1 MKKRRRKKK
10 RLWVMAAVIFCV
22 AVMFGYRMGIWR
34 TAAQKMEETV
44 RPVPFQKVEIE
55 EESLGMKYYY
65 GQLSDEGKK
74 IYQEIL
80 QGLLD
85 YKEEI
90 YIHTADPEEAN
101 EVFLFVMNDHPE
113 IFWCDGRT
121 TATSY
126 EGGAVP
132 YTVLE
137 PAYSYDEEEKEKR
150 ASVIEAAAGE
160 YLSGIGADATDYE
173 KILYVYDSLVNQVE
187 YDQTASDNQNIYSVF
202 AGKRSVCAG
211 YAKATQY
218 LLERLGVFCTYVTG
232 TAWNGQAHAWNL
244 VSCDGDYYYV
254 DTTWGDP
261 VFQAE
266 EGGEASILGHISY
279 DYMCCSEEQLLKTHT
294 PDATAALPECTKMDA
309 NYYVVNGMYY
319 ETYDPSQILESMN
332 QVISE
337 KGNPVVVKFAEEQ
350 VYEEARNDI
359 LERVVKQAARNLAD
373 WYGLSQVNYQYLDE
387 EKLNKITI
395 YWEYS

>member
-1 MKKRRRKKK
+1 
-10 RLWVMAAVIFCV
+10 MAAVILCV
-22 AVMFGYRMGIWR
+22 AVAFGYRMGLVR
-34 TAAQKMEETV
+34 TATQKLEETV
-44 RPVPFQKVEIE
+44 RSIPFQEVQIE
-55 EESLGMKYYY
+55 EGSLDQKYYY
-65 GQLSDEGKK
+65 GQLEKDQKQ

-80 QGLLD
+80 QGLMD
-85 YKEEI
+85 YEAQI
-90 YIHTADPEEAN
+90 YIHTSDPKEAN
-101 EVFLFVMNDHPE
+101 EVFLFVMNDYPE

-126 EGGAVP
+126 EGGPDP

-137 PAYSYDEEEKEKR
+137 PVYSYDEEEKEER

-160 YLSGIGADATDYE
+160 YLAGIEADATDYE
-173 KILYVYDSLVNQVE
+173 KILYIYEALVNRVE
-187 YDQTASDNQNIYSVF
+187 YDQDAPDNQNIYSVF
-202 AGKRSVCAG
+202 AGERSVCAG

-244 VSCDGDYYYV
+244 VSCSGDYYYV

-266 EGGEASILGHISY
+266 EGGETSVSGHISY

-294 PDATAALPECTKMDA
+294 PDDTVELPECTKMDA
-309 NYYVVNGMYY
+309 NYYVMNGMYY
-319 ETYDPSQILESMN
+319 EAYDRERVLENMN

-337 KGNPVVVKFAEEQ
+337 GGNPVVVKFAEEQ
-350 VYEEARNDI
+350 VYQQAKNDI
-359 LERVVKQAARNLAD
+359 LEQVVKQAAQNLAD
-373 WYGLSQVNYQYLDE
+373 WYGLSRVNYQYMDE

>member
-1 MKKRRRKKK
+1 MTT
-10 RLWVMAAVIFCV
+10 VILCV
-22 AVMFGYRMGIWR
+22 TVVFGYRMGVLH
-34 TAAQKMEETV
+34 TAAQKMEEAV
-44 RPVPFQKVEIE
+44 QPIPFQEVEIE
-55 EESLGMKYYY
+55 EGDLKRKYYY
-65 GQLSDEGKK
+65 GQLEGDRKQ

-80 QGLLD
+80 QGLLN
-85 YKEEI
+85 YETQI
-90 YIHTADPEEAN
+90 YIHTADPKEAN

-126 EGGAVP
+126 EGVTVP

-150 ASVIEAAAGE
+150 SAAIETAVGE
-160 YLSGIGADATDYE
+160 YLSGIGTDASDYE
-173 KILYVYDSLVNQVE
+173 KILYVYESLVHQVE
-187 YDQTASDNQNIYSVF
+187 YDPQALDNQNIYSVF

-244 VSCDGDYYYV
+244 VSCGGDYYYV

-266 EGGEASILGHISY
+266 EGGEISISDHISY
-279 DYMCCSEEQLLKTHT
+279 DYMCCSEEQLRKTHT
-294 PDATAALPECTKMDA
+294 PDDLVRFPECTKMDA

-319 ETYDPSQILESMN
+319 ETYEPSQVLEHMN
-332 QVISE
+332 QVIRT
-337 KGNPVVVKFAEEQ
+337 KGNPVVVKFAQEQ
-350 VYEEARNDI
+350 VYEDAKRDI
-359 LERVVKQAARNLAD
+359 LDHVVKQAAQNLAG